1 LTFSVGCRLFV
12 VEGVA
17 KNRLELRVAKPS
29 KLEIRAHFGAIEKK
43 LWIATG
49 IGRGLWQRSFVG
61 SISWQS

>member
-43 LWIATG
+43 L
-49 IGRGLWQRSFVG
+49 
-61 SISWQS
+61 